1 MTALLLLLGLARA
14 EEPTDQTLIYYN
26 ARMALRDGHPD
37 EAVRL
42 WLLRNA
48 VEDQTG
54 VVSTHDPDFHSL
66 TWAALGEMGVCPD
79 GHPTDEEGA
88 GLWPLALHNWV
99 VRNMGRRRNPAP
111 SRPFGAFD
119 VGRQQRFI
127 SITDVLNAK
136 ELSSVHFFRGPCTL
150 PRVALVN
157 AGELPNAELSDRQVT
172 ARLLR
177 DLLEQARLLLDA
189 DLVRGQAAIE
199 ARLFDLDLQLTAL
212 AAREARKEEVE
223 QARRARQLGLK
234 PPSVQAA
241 REEAPG
247 TTLDPNSEAARILLE
262 SAGWPVWEWMS
273 LSSDRRLFL
282 FDNARAYGPDPQPFD
297 ALALE
302 VLDRLIRAGEGE
314 EVEKWIARAQ
324 SPEVVWSGDRGLQLL
339 ALDRDMGFRERS
351 VIALH
356 RGVDH
361 LERGELPEALRS
373 LAFSLQHAPDSR
385 DAETVE
391 NLSLRWLSYVAS
403 RFEITDELL
412 ITLKELV
419 PRREY
424 AILLEDLMWRAA
436 LHADQTS
443 FERGLRHQSG
453 RNALSR
459 RLVLLGPLAEGDL
472 NDFSQRIRIGLR
484 ESPSETLSFLDQ
496 LVQRMELEDGDV
508 RAAHIPTLESLLDLL
523 GPLASEG
530 EGRQGRKADELVHRC
545 QAILEGLGALD
556 PDAGP
561 EARARSLDPAGE
573 VFVGSLRLAPADPL
587 PWPFRAVEPPAPSV
601 FVPLDLTPE
610 EWVGDDGETV
620 FGWSIGG

>member
-1 MTALLLLLGLARA
+1 MTGLLLLALAWA
-14 EEPTDQTLIYYN
+14 QEPTDQTLIYYN
-26 ARMALRDGHPD
+26 ARMALREGHPD

-54 VVSTHDPDFHSL
+54 QVSAHDPDFHSL

-99 VRNMGRRRNPAP
+99 VRNMGRRGSPAP

-150 PRVALVN
+150 PRLALME
-157 AGELPNAELSDRQVT
+157 AGELPNAQLSDRQVA

-177 DLLEQARLLLDA
+177 DLLEQARVLLDPE
-189 DLVRGQAAIE
+189 LVRGQAAIE

-241 REEAPG
+241 REEAPD
-247 TTLDPNSEAARILLE
+247 TTLDPNSEAARILRA

-282 FDNARAYGPDPQPFD
+282 FDNARAYGEDPLPFD
-297 ALALE
+297 AIALE

-314 EVEKWIARAQ
+314 EVEKWIARAER
-324 SPEVVWSGDRGLQLL
+324 PEVVWSGDRGLQLL
-339 ALDRDMGFRERS
+339 ALDREMGFRERS

-356 RGVDH
+356 RGVNH
-361 LERGELPEALRS
+361 LEQGELPEALRS
-373 LAFSLQHAPDSR
+373 LAFALQHAPDSR

-391 NLSLRWLSYVAS
+391 SLSLRWLSYVAS

-412 ITLKELV
+412 VTLKELV

-436 LHADQTS
+436 LHADRTS
-443 FERGLRHQSG
+443 FERGLGHQSG

-459 RLVLLGPLAEGDL
+459 RLVLLGPLSEGDL

-484 ESPSETLSFLDQ
+484 ESPSETLQFVDQ
-496 LVQRMELEDGDV
+496 LIQRMELEDGDV
-508 RAAHIPTLESLLDLL
+508 RTAHIPTLESLIDLL
-523 GPLASEG
+523 QPLASEG
-530 EGRQGRKADELVHRC
+530 EGRQGRKADDLVHRS

-587 PWPFRAVEPPAPSV
+587 PWPFRATEPPAPSV

-610 EWVGDDGETV
+610 EWVVDGETV